1 MAKQQWKGSTLL
13 GPIPPVMVSLGTMEQ
28 SNIITIAW
36 SGIINSDPPKT
47 YVSVR
52 PERYSYDILKEQR
65 ELVINLTTVPLA
77 GAADYCGIR
86 SGRDVDKFARMG
98 LTKAPASKVACPLI
112 EESPLSLE
120 CKVIDIIPLGTHDMF
135 LCDIVAVDVDEN
147 LLDAKGKLHMEKANL
162 CGYVHGAYY
171 ALGKR
176 IGTFG
181 YSHAKKKKRRK

>member
-1 MAKQQWKGSTLL
+1 MAKIQWKGSTLL
-13 GPIPPVMVSLGTMEQ
+13 GPIPPVMVSLGTMEE

-86 SGRDVDKFARMG
+86 SGQDWA
-98 LTKAPASKVACPLI
+98 
-112 EESPLSLE
+112 
-120 CKVIDIIPLGTHDMF
+120 
-135 LCDIVAVDVDEN
+135 
-147 LLDAKGKLHMEKANL
+147 
-162 CGYVHGAYY
+162 
-171 ALGKR
+171 
-176 IGTFG
+176 
-181 YSHAKKKKRRK
+181 